1 MSTPTDKALFG
12 QMVTRVARYW
22 RRAVDQALLESN
34 LSQATALPL
43 LIISRRGQMA
53 RQGEIADELGL
64 EGPSL
69 VRIAEMLVS
78 EQLVIRREDPTD
90 RRAKLF
96 SLTPLG
102 RERVKTIE
110 AALSEVRAR
119 LLQGLD
125 DAEIE
130 IVMRALVKIE
140 ASLLVELDR

>member
-119 LLQGLD
+119 LLQ
-125 DAEIE
+125 
-130 IVMRALVKIE
+130 
-140 ASLLVELDR
+140 ASTMPKSRS

>member
-102 RERVKTIE
+102 RERVNTIE